1 MIIFLLADLGEELNC
16 LAFDGRTVMVGGASG
31 NLSLWDI
38 YRVKFVGKI
47 PAHKGHAV
55 TALWVSEDGEVIAT
69 GGEDR
74 RVVVW
79 TTRPLLINAE
89 KQ

>member
-1 MIIFLLADLGEELNC
+1 MFSDLGEELNC

-38 YRVKFVGKI
+38 YKVKFCGKV

-55 TALWVSEDGEVIAT
+55 TALWVSDDGEVIAT

-79 TTRPLLINAE
+79 TTKPLVTSSDKHL
-89 KQ
+89 